1 VAELWAH
8 SACELA
14 RLVRAR
20 EVSAREVVQAHL
32 DRIGQVNPALN
43 AVTVVL
49 AADALRAADDTDAT
63 LRRGEPPG
71 PLCGVPM
78 TVKENIDVAGSA
90 TTLGIAPLRDAVARR
105 DAPHIGELRAAGAI
119 PVGRGNMPEF
129 GMRWHTASALRGATR
144 NPWSAR
150 HTPGGSSGG
159 DAAAVASGMVP
170 LGMGNDG
177 AGSLRWPAACCGVA
191 ALKPSLGRV
200 PQGGDHPVPF
210 AFQLLA
216 VHGSIARH
224 VADLRLAFT
233 HMCGR
238 PGGDPWYA
246 PVRLEGPP
254 ISPPVRVAVVTDTG
268 VPSDPA
274 VAAAV
279 RRVAALLADAGYR
292 IEEGQ
297 PPALER
303 TSEIYYQIMTAWGRV
318 AERQPPVETVAPGE
332 FARFWELFEP
342 AWSAAA
348 GAAAFDPMMERA
360 TIARAWHAWMRSA
373 PLILAP
379 VCAWQAFETGAD
391 LDPGWL
397 AGWPSAL
404 RMTVAVNLLGLPAVT
419 VPVGCEGGLPQ
430 AVQII
435 GPRFREDICLA
446 AAAVIEAGTGPLT
459 PIDPQA
465 G

>member
-1 VAELWAH
+1 
-8 SACELA
+8 
-14 RLVRAR
+14 
-20 EVSAREVVQAHL
+20 
-32 DRIGQVNPALN
+32 
-43 AVTVVL
+43 
-49 AADALRAADDTDAT
+49 
-63 LRRGEPPG
+63 
-71 PLCGVPM
+71 
-78 TVKENIDVAGSA
+78 
-90 TTLGIAPLRDAVARR
+90 
-105 DAPHIGELRAAGAI
+105 
-119 PVGRGNMPEF
+119 VGRGNMPEF

-200 PQGGDHPVPF
+200 PQGGDHPAPF

-216 VHGSIARH
+216 VHGPIARH

-238 PGGDPWYA
+238 PGGDPWFA
-246 PVRLEGPP
+246 PVPLEGPP
-254 ISPPVRVAVVTDTG
+254 VSPPVRVAVVTDPG

-279 RRVAALLADAGYR
+279 RRAAALLADAGYLT
-292 IEEGQ
+292 EEGE

-303 TSEIYYQIMTAWGRV
+303 ASEIYYQIMTAWGRI
-318 AERQPPVETVAPGE
+318 AEQQPPVETVAPGE
-332 FARFWELFEP
+332 FARFWEVFEP
-342 AWSAAA
+342 VWTAAA
-348 GAAAFDPMMERA
+348 GSAAFDPMMERA
-360 TIARAWHAWMRSA
+360 AIARAWHAWMRSA

-379 VCAWQAFETGAD
+379 VCARQAFETGAD

-404 RMTVAVNLLGLPAVT
+404 RMTVAVNLLGLSAVT
-419 VPVGCEGGLPQ
+419 VPVGCEDGLPQ

-435 GPRFREDICLA
+435 GPRFREDLCLA
-446 AAAVIEAGTGPLT
+446 AAGVIEAGTGPLT
-459 PIDPQA
+459 PIEPHA